1 MFRKNFVLS
10 TFATRCFSKVILM
23 AISFVFSC
31 CIPRLSSSK
40 KIDALVYEYDNGLPN
55 MSIAG
60 RDPGDIG
67 RRGSVFFVKF
77 ENDSSLYTVKTR
89 WDGYREMKEYNRND
103 ENILVENQR
112 IDKGLINSLNRGAD
126 MMEKYGLDNYRK
138 NDSLCFIQFLD
149 VDTPLLSQMKNAQ
162 ERRVYIL
169 CHTEKESTSSILK
182 ERRFEEIQPGWYRL
196 ITQTTDNQILAKTL
210 F

>member
-1 MFRKNFVLS
+1 
-10 TFATRCFSKVILM
+10 
-23 AISFVFSC
+23 
-31 CIPRLSSSK
+31 
-40 KIDALVYEYDNGLPN
+40 
-55 MSIAG
+55 
-60 RDPGDIG
+60 
-67 RRGSVFFVKF
+67 
-77 ENDSSLYTVKTR
+77 
-89 WDGYREMKEYNRND
+89 
-103 ENILVENQR
+103 
-112 IDKGLINSLNRGAD
+112 

-162 ERRVYIL
+162 ERRGYIL

-196 ITQTTDNQILAKTL
+196 ITQTTDNQKLAKTL